1 MIAAV
6 YDWSGFYVGLNGG
19 GGWSGKCWDIVTNIL
34 GAPVV
39 PPVSEGCH
47 TASGAV
53 AGGQFGYRWQ
63 TGAWVF
69 GVEAQGDLA
78 DLSGSNGPS
87 LLTGCGGSNR
97 SKIDAIGLFAGQV
110 GYAWDNVLLYVKG
123 GVIGVSDK
131 YEGFTT
137 ATSFVFDRASETR
150 WNGAVGAGL
159 DFGVTP
165 NIVLG
170 VDYVHG
176 FMGTRDNSFTF
187 NAADSHAPIAF
198 VRTSTSSPR
207 ASATNSA
214 APSSRNTDS
223 ARRALNTERPVSRR
237 PFCLVV
243 PRNSAHPL
251 RLHIAYFCR
260 GCGFSATALCD
271 DFALYGPATSN

>member
-1 MIAAV
+1 MIAAA
-6 YDWSGFYVGLNGG
+6 YDWSGFYIGLNGG

-34 GAPVV
+34 GAAVL

-53 AGGQFGYRWQ
+53 AGGQLGYRWQ

-69 GVEAQGDLA
+69 GVEAQVRA

-87 LLTGCGGSNR
+87 LLVGGGGSNR
-97 SKIDAIGLFAGQV
+97 SKIDAIGLFTGQV
-110 GYAWDNVLLYVKG
+110 GYAWNNVLLYVKG

-131 YEGFTT
+131 YEGFIT
-137 ATSFVFDRASETR
+137 ATGFVFDHASETR

-176 FMGTRDNSFTF
+176 FMG
-187 NAADSHAPIAF
+187 
-198 VRTSTSSPR
+198 
-207 ASATNSA
+207 SATTVHIQRRRILAHRSH
-214 APSSRNTDS
+214 SSGHRHRHR
-223 ARRALNTERPVSRR
+223 ARQLQIRRPGHREILTARDAHKSNMKRPASRR

-243 PRNSAHPL
+243 PRHSAHPL
-251 RLHIAYFCR
+251 RLHITYFGR
-260 GCGFSATALCD
+260 GCGFSATAFCD
-271 DFALYGPATSN
+271 DFALYAQAT

>member
-1 MIAAV
+1 MKKLLFAATGLIAFGLAAPTSAADLAARPYIKAPMIAAV

-69 GVEAQGDLA
+69 GVEAQGDWA

-87 LLTGCGGSNR
+87 LLVGGGGSNR
-97 SKIDAIGLFAGQV
+97 SKIDAIGLFTGQV
-110 GYAWDNVLLYVKG
+110 GYAWNNVLLYVKG
-123 GVIGVSDK
+123 GVMGVNDK
-131 YEGFTT
+131 YEGFIT
-137 ATSFVFDRASETR
+137 ATGFVFDHASETR

-159 DFGVTP
+159 DFGVTS

-176 FMGTRDNSFTF
+176 FMGSRDNSFTF
-187 NAADSHAPIAF
+187 N
-198 VRTSTSSPR
+198 
-207 ASATNSA
+207 
-214 APSSRNTDS
+214 
-223 ARRALNTERPVSRR
+223 
-237 PFCLVV
+237 
-243 PRNSAHPL
+243 
-251 RLHIAYFCR
+251 
-260 GCGFSATALCD
+260 GGGFSRTDRIRQDVDIVTARISYK
-271 DFALYGPATSN
+271 FGGPVIAKY

>member
-1 MIAAV
+1 MSREVLSFAFSKRNAEKTSLMKKLLFAATGLIAFGLAAPTSAADLAARPYTKAPMIAAV

-69 GVEAQGDLA
+69 GVEAQGDWA

-87 LLTGCGGSNR
+87 LLVGGGGSNR
-97 SKIDAIGLFAGQV
+97 SKIDAIGLFTGQV
-110 GYAWDNVLLYVKG
+110 GYAWNNVLFYVKG
-123 GVIGVSDK
+123 GVMGVNDK
-131 YEGFTT
+131 YEGFIT
-137 ATSFVFDRASETR
+137 ATGFVFDHASETR

-159 DFGVTP
+159 DFGVTS

-176 FMGTRDNSFTF
+176 FMGSRDNSFTF
-187 NAADSHAPIAF
+187 N
-198 VRTSTSSPR
+198 
-207 ASATNSA
+207 
-214 APSSRNTDS
+214 
-223 ARRALNTERPVSRR
+223 
-237 PFCLVV
+237 
-243 PRNSAHPL
+243 
-251 RLHIAYFCR
+251 
-260 GCGFSATALCD
+260 GGGFSRTDRIRQDVDIVTARVSYK
-271 DFALYGPATSN
+271 FGGPVIAKY